1 MPEKFTVIP
10 GAKKSETLKQS
21 ILQPVIA
28 KITAAISP
36 FSQFEGL
43 NPDMVM
49 LATYQDFT
57 DGELAYEAERLST
70 ALKDPSVNLE
80 SFLNQAVALRAVI
93 ELRGAKD

>member
-1 MPEKFTVIP
+1 MEGKSYE
-10 GAKKSETLKQS
+10 GGSAKSSEGVK
-21 ILQPVIA
+21 LQTALDKINVAIA
-28 KITAAISP
+28 P

-49 LATYQDFT
+49 LATYQDLA
-57 DGELAYEAERLST
+57 DGELAYKAEQLSI

-80 SFLNQAVALRAVI
+80 SLLNQAVALRAVI